1 MKKTILIVSIIV
13 VCGLAIFGIVKLTSN
28 SDNSLA
34 ADNTAATITT
44 ENQTATNS
52 TDNSATSDTD
62 TKDTKDAATTSNDTT
77 EKSTSNETVKGDA
90 VISIGSASA
99 SAEETVIIP
108 VKVDTVPK
116 AGIGSCNF
124 NIKYDTNVL
133 EVVEVLPGDI
143 TENIGSS
150 LEYSVIETTGMI
162 SYLYTSSS
170 NGKDS
175 IIKPGVITNI
185 KFKVKKDAQKGATSI
200 TNGTAGAFGDNSLNK
215 ITATFN
221 SGEINVK

>member
-1 MKKTILIVSIIV
+1 MKKTILIVSIII

-28 SDNSLA
+28 SDNSSV
-34 ADNTAATITT
+34 ADNAAATITVDD
-44 ENQTATNS
+44 QTTASNS
-52 TDNSATSDTD
+52 ESD
-62 TKDTKDAATTSNDTT
+62 TKDTNDASTSSTDAA
-77 EKSTSNETVKGDA
+77 SNEVVKGD
-90 VISIGSASA
+90 VEITIGSATA

-108 VKVDTVPK
+108 VKVETVPE

-143 TENIGSS
+143 TENIDSS
-150 LEYSVIETTGMI
+150 LEYSVIETTGMV

-170 NGKDS
+170 NGKDT
-175 IIKPGVITNI
+175 ITKPGIISNI
-185 KFKVKKDAQKGATSI
+185 KFKIKKDAQKGTTTI

-215 ITATFN
+215 ITATFTR
-221 SGEINVK
+221 GEINVQ